1 MSNKPIIATWGTGP
15 TYRNRIKH
23 NIQKAIDTGYDN
35 IMDYII
41 LTDYPEDFYQF
52 QDKTKKIIDIINIHE
67 VRPKYSDWTLNH
79 EFIPKSLDEEN
90 YAKEWRELRENHN
103 WFTYSLNR
111 FSLPRISE
119 LGYSKFVMCDCD
131 VDIKY
136 DRIVNKDCTEEEFW
150 DQYNTPINSMKGCDY
165 ETHDLQNIDVHR
177 LQNFDS
183 HNLFSRVVL
192 GNILRYALGQKFPN
206 KYKNINLFKTKVIQT
221 EGPFRYYNLADSNMV
236 REYFNI
242 WDEAMKINIQ
252 DNYLRELIYGSAYML
267 IDNIPVAITNEF
279 MNIKVLNFDKEWHTV
294 NLYYQDRH
302 FFPRGCVGSDGLS
315 LQPALTT
322 EEFYKINEQ
331 HIKYLKSIKNPAGWV
346 E

>member
-1 MSNKPIIATWGTGP
+1 MNNKPIIATWGTGP

-41 LTDYPEDFYQF
+41 LTDYPEDFYEF
-52 QDKTKKIIDIINIHE
+52 RDKTKKIIDIINIHE
-67 VRPKYSDWTLNH
+67 IRPKYSDWTLDY

-103 WFTYSLNR
+103 WFTYALNR

-131 VDIKY
+131 VDIRY
-136 DRIVNKDCTEEEFW
+136 DKIVNKECTEEEFW

-165 ETHDLQNIDVHR
+165 EVHDLKDVNVDDID
-177 LQNFDS
+177 LWPN
-183 HNLFSRVVL
+183 RVL
-192 GNILRYALGQKFPN
+192 YSKLISGNILRYKLGKKFPN
-206 KYKNINLFKTKVIQT
+206 RYSHIDLFSPKIIQT
-221 EGPFRYYNLADSNMV
+221 EGPFRYYNLANSEMV
-236 REYFNI
+236 KEYFDI
-242 WDEAMKINIQ
+242 WDEAMKVNIQ
-252 DNYLRELIYGSAYML
+252 DDYLRELITGSTYML

-279 MNIKVLNFDKEWHTV
+279 LKIEVLNFGKEWHTV
-294 NLYYQDRH
+294 HLYYQDRH
-302 FFPRGCVGSDGLS
+302 FFPRGIVGADGLS
-315 LQPALTT
+315 LQPTLTV
-322 EEFYKINEQ
+322 EEFYKKNEAHIN
-331 HIKYLKSIKNPAGWV
+331 YLKSIGGPSGWV